1 MHKLMAVSWLAPFQ
15 SQKFSTDSRF
25 IFERFPIWEWSRHL
39 GLGTLVAERKMLPT
53 ITKGIREASTANKVV
68 AFFDAPAM
76 VHRRVKRMTAEL
88 KALIEAARTR
98 PFPEEEREAQR
109 RSFAYGNAKI
119 ENDRITWEMIIEADE
134 RIKAEIKAGN
144 GR

>member
-1 MHKLMAVSWLAPFQ
+1 
-15 SQKFSTDSRF
+15 
-25 IFERFPIWEWSRHL
+25 
-39 GLGTLVAERKMLPT
+39 
-53 ITKGIREASTANKVV
+53 
-68 AFFDAPAM
+68 M